1 MYNFVVHRKPIGYAL
16 AYFSYS
22 TWVGRSLHLEDLYVQ
37 PFYRFKGVGRL
48 VIQKVAEYA
57 REERAGRIDLDCLNW
72 NPGSE
77 FYKKLGANDIT
88 VCEDWHKF
96 RFQANDIDR
105 LAQLC

>member
-1 MYNFVVHRKPIGYAL
+1 M
-16 AYFSYS
+16 
-22 TWVGRSLHLEDLYVQ
+22 
-37 PFYRFKGVGRL
+37 
-48 VIQKVAEYA
+48 AEYA

-77 FYKKLGANDIT
+77 FYKKLGASDIT

-105 LAQLC
+105 LAQMC